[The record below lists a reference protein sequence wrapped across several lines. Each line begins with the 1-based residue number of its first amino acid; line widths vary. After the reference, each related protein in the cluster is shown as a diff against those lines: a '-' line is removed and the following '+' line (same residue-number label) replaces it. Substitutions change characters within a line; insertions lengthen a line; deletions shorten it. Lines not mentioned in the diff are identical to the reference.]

1 MWKNLFEG
9 IQFIF
14 EELLF
19 IPFELFRDTQLW
31 NWWIANGINF
41 TFAIIGF
48 IAFLYWLKQLKSF
61 DDNGEEDKDQSAHSF
76 L

>member
-1 MWKNLFEG
+1 MWKDLFEG

-19 IPFELFRDTQLW
+19 IPFELFRENQLW

>member
-1 MWKNLFEG
+1 MWKDLFEG

-19 IPFELFRDTQLW
+19 IPFELFRETQLW

-48 IAFLYWLKQLKSF
+48 IAPLFLRQFINRLKPKK
-61 DDNGEEDKDQSAHSF
+61 EPIE
-76 L
+76 

>member
-1 MWKNLFEG
+1 MWKDLFEG

-19 IPFELFRDTQLW
+19 IPFELFRENQLW

-41 TFAIIGF
+41 IFAIIGF

>member
-19 IPFELFRDTQLW
+19 IPFELFRETQLW

-41 TFAIIGF
+41 IFAIIGF
-48 IAFLYWLKQLKSF
+48 IAINMKHNSNLTKKLTMKMVFNVDGIHF
-61 DDNGEEDKDQSAHSF
+61 
-76 L
+76 